1 MNWKE
6 NKYGIAS
13 FLFSVASFPALSLY
27 GGIIP
32 ILGTFAYYVYL
43 IIPILGIILAI
54 ISEKKKEKL
63 FMYRWIGGL
72 ASAFLIAAS
81 LPVTNL

>member
-1 MNWKE
+1 MDWKG

-13 FLFSVASFPALSLY
+13 FLFSVASFPALILY
-27 GGIIP
+27 DGLIP
-32 ILGTFAYYVYL
+32 ILGTFAYYAYL
-43 IIPILGIILAI
+43 IVPVLGIILAI
-54 ISEKKKEKL
+54 ISEKKKEKIRS
-63 FMYRWIGGL
+63 YRWIGGL